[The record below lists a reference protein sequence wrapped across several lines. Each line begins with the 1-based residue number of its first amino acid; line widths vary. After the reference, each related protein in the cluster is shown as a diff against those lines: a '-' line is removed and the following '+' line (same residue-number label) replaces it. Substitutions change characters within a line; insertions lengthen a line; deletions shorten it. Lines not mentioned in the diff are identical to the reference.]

1 MNQKNKER
9 IYRGFLIMNEIALQK
24 STKDKIIDYISYF
37 FIYSFL
43 GWIIETI
50 YAILINGYFVKRG
63 FLYGPLCP
71 IYGFGAVV
79 LILSTKKLYKK
90 PFLKFLI
97 ATIAFTLFEYMV
109 SFILEM
115 LFGLR
120 WWDYSNDFLNIQ
132 GRVSL
137 LYSIF
142 WGVIGV
148 ILLEKLHPFI
158 QDKIQKITKG
168 NTNNIQAIIILILIA
183 ILIVDTVFSVIKYL
197 Q

>member
-1 MNQKNKER
+1 MER
-9 IYRGFLIMNEIALQK
+9 EVVLAK
-24 STKDKIIDYISYF
+24 TTKDKIIEYIIYF

-43 GWIIETI
+43 GWLIETI
-50 YAILINGYFVKRG
+50 YALFVHGYFVKRG
-63 FLYGPLCP
+63 FLFGPVCP
-71 IYGFGAVV
+71 IYGFGAV
-79 LILSTKKLYKK
+79 LLLMATKKLYKK
-90 PFLKFLI
+90 PFIKFLM

-142 WGVIGV
+142 WGIIGV
-148 ILLEKLHPFI
+148 ILLEKLHPYI

-168 NTNNIQAIIILILIA
+168 NTNHLQGLVCISLIIILL
-183 ILIVDTVFSVIKYL
+183 LDTTFSAIKYL
-197 Q
+197 K

>member
-1 MNQKNKER
+1 
-9 IYRGFLIMNEIALQK
+9 MNEIAILK
-24 STKDKIIDYISYF
+24 TTKDKIIDYISYF

-63 FLYGPLCP
+63 FLYGPICP
-71 IYGFGAVV
+71 IYGFGAVI
-79 LILSTKKLYKK
+79 LIMATKRLYGKTFMKFIISTV
-90 PFLKFLI
+90 
-97 ATIAFTLFEYMV
+97 AFTVFEYLV
-109 SFILEM
+109 SLVLEM

-142 WGVIGV
+142 WGLIGV
-148 ILLEKLHPFI
+148 FLLEKLHPKVE
-158 QDKIQKITKG
+158 DLIQKMNAKISKNAQG
-168 NTNNIQAIIILILIA
+168 ILVSIFILII
-183 ILIVDTVFSVIKYL
+183 IVDTVFSTIKYMM
-197 Q
+197 

>member
-1 MNQKNKER
+1 MEGVIKVKT
-9 IYRGFLIMNEIALQK
+9 
-24 STKDKIIDYISYF
+24 TKDKIIEYTTYL
-37 FIYSFL
+37 FIYSFI

-50 YAILINGYFVKRG
+50 YALFVHGYFVKRG
-63 FLYGPLCP
+63 FLYGPICP
-71 IYGFGAVV
+71 IYGFGAII
-79 LILSTKKLYKK
+79 LIMLTKKLYKK
-90 PFLKFLI
+90 PILKFLI
-97 ATIAFTLFEYMV
+97 ATIAFTIFEYMV
-109 SFILEM
+109 SLVLEM

-142 WGVIGV
+142 WGVIGL

-158 QDKIQKITKG
+158 QDKIQYITKG
-168 NTNNIQAIIILILIA
+168 NANNIQNIICYVLVIIFI
-183 ILIVDTVFSVIKYL
+183 IDISFSTLKYL

>member
-1 MNQKNKER
+1 MEKE
-9 IYRGFLIMNEIALQK
+9 IVLGK
-24 STKDKIIDYISYF
+24 TTKDKIIEYITYF

-50 YAILINGYFVKRG
+50 YAMFVHGYFVKRG
-63 FLYGPLCP
+63 FLFGPICP
-71 IYGFGAVV
+71 IYGFGAV
-79 LILSTKKLYKK
+79 LLLMATKKLYKK

-142 WGVIGV
+142 WGVIGL
-148 ILLEKLHPFI
+148 ILLEKLHPYI
-158 QDKIQKITKG
+158 QDKIQNITKG
-168 NTNNIQAIIILILIA
+168 NTNNIQKFVCFILIGILIL
-183 ILIVDTVFSVIKYL
+183 DTVFSVLKYL
-197 Q
+197 N

>member
-1 MNQKNKER
+1 MGKEVV
-9 IYRGFLIMNEIALQK
+9 LAK
-24 STKDKIIDYISYF
+24 TTKDKIIECITYF

-43 GWIIETI
+43 GWLIETI
-50 YAILINGYFVKRG
+50 YALFVHGYFVKRG
-63 FLYGPLCP
+63 FLFVLICP
-71 IYGFGAVV
+71 IYGFGSVI
-79 LILSTKKLYKK
+79 LIIATKKLYKK

-120 WWDYSNDFLNIQ
+120 WWDYSNDILNIQ

-148 ILLEKLHPFI
+148 ILLERLHPYI
-158 QDKIQKITKG
+158 QTKIQNITQG
-168 NTNNIQAIIILILIA
+168 NTNNIQRIA
-183 ILIVDTVFSVIKYL
+183 CVCFVIILIVDTTFSAIRYL
-197 Q
+197 N